1 MPDAGRILEV
11 CLYALLNFLPYLV
24 LALYP
29 FRSHLRFSKAVTLL
43 LTGVL
48 TLVQLFLGVLAAFWA
63 GEQAGFL
70 SAASTILYAAFYF
83 LAVRMPPGKTFFTLL
98 MLSNLA
104 NLVVVSSK
112 CLEGLLFPALAWEP
126 YRWSFS
132 LTMLF
137 VAAVVSVPVW
147 LYMKRVYTPAVEKEP
162 TGMEWRYLW
171 LIPATFY
178 LIWYYLFYGNKDASS
193 IEVAL
198 NPRNTLILFLIN
210 IGAFLIYFIV
220 TQLILEQNR
229 NLELTERNHWLATQN
244 LQYEY
249 LREKISDARRAK
261 HDVRHHIALMQ
272 RYLRAGDY
280 AALENY
286 LEQYQQ
292 SLPDDDL
299 PAFCE
304 NTAVNTVLA
313 YFSQRARAANVSFAV
328 KGSLPVFPGVDE
340 PDLTVLLGNLLE
352 NALDACA
359 SEPDAQKK
367 IFVLLRTDPCTLWIA
382 VDNTFSG
389 TLKPDRKGGYLSSKH
404 PGRGVG
410 LLSVQ
415 AAAEKYGGVC
425 RFEADGTMFRASV
438 MLNRRRMP

>member
-29 FRSHLRFSKAVTLL
+29 FRNRLRFSKAVTLL
-43 LTGVL
+43 MTGAL
-48 TLVQLFLGVLAAFWA
+48 TLVQLSLGILAAFRA

-112 CLEGLLFPALAWEP
+112 CIEGLLFPALAREP

-137 VAAVVSVPVW
+137 VVAVVSVPVW
-147 LYMKRVYTPAVEKEP
+147 LYVKRVYTPAVEKEP

-249 LREKISDARRAK
+249 LRAKITDARRAK

-280 AALENY
+280 AALESY

-304 NTAVNTVLA
+304 NTTVNTVLA
-313 YFSQRARAANVSFAV
+313 YFAQRARAAGVSFTA
-328 KGSLPVFPGVDE
+328 KGNLPDFPGVDE
-340 PDLTVLLGNLLE
+340 TDLTVLLGNLLE

-359 SEPDAQKK
+359 AETGAQKK
-367 IFVLLRTDPCTLWIA
+367 VSVLLRTDPCTIWIA

-389 TLKPDRKGGYLSSKH
+389 TLKPDRKGSYLSSKH

-438 MLNRRRMP
+438 MLNRRRIP